1 MSPQTRAEEALFTGI
16 RLTKGV
22 SLADV
27 SRRYG
32 IDAWDTYGT
41 ELMPFVEA
49 GVVKYTPPVLSL
61 TRQGMLLAN
70 EVGAVFV

>member
-1 MSPQTRAEEALFTGI
+1 
-16 RLTKGV
+16 
-22 SLADV
+22 
-27 SRRYG
+27 
-32 IDAWDTYGT
+32 
-41 ELMPFVEA
+41 MPFVEA